1 MTTDADAGA
10 EGAAVPFGGTLTF
23 KRFLQLQ
30 KALRPRWAYPMIV
43 AACVYFVWSAGSP
56 DIPWYAPASLVTTVP
71 VAGAMLFLIWGAT
84 RFTYRRRWRQ
94 MIALHGALSGTV
106 GAAGVR
112 WKTGLSESFFS
123 WDRIVKARDVGDL
136 LLLSYGPRCALY
148 FPREF
153 FADEAAWD
161 AFKAIVRTRAT

>member
-23 KRFLQLQ
+23 ERFLQLQ

-153 FADEAAWD
+153 FADDAAWD